1 MGKIV
6 LISGGARSGKST
18 FALKLASEKSSL
30 QKLFIATAVV
40 FDDEMRLRVEKH
52 KQERGS
58 EWETIESPYELPKTV
73 ENLPSQTVA
82 VVDCL
87 SVWLGNIWYKYG
99 NDDKTLSSHISS
111 LHDSI
116 QTWKAK
122 NYGEIILVTNEV
134 GWGIIPSDAATRR
147 YRDWAGILNQH
158 IGKVAS
164 EVYLCVCGI
173 PMQIKDS
180 GC

>member
-1 MGKIV
+1 MGKIT
-6 LISGGARSGKST
+6 LISGGARSGKSA

-58 EWETIESPYELPKTV
+58 EWETIESPYELPQTV
-73 ENLPSQTVA
+73 EKLPSQTVA

-87 SVWLGNIWYKYG
+87 SVWLGNVWYKYG
-99 NDDKTLSSHISS
+99 DDDKTLSLHIDN
-111 LHDSI
+111 LQESI
-116 QTWKAK
+116 QNWKTV
-122 NYGEIILVTNEV
+122 NCGEIILVTNEV

-147 YRDWAGILNQH
+147 YRDWAGRLNQH

-173 PMQIKDS
+173 PMKIK
-180 GC
+180 

>member
-6 LISGGARSGKST
+6 LISGGARSGKSA

-40 FDDEMRLRVEKH
+40 FDDEMGLRVEMH

-73 ENLPSQTVA
+73 EKLPSQTVA

-99 NDDKTLSSHISS
+99 DDDNTLSLHIDS
-111 LHDSI
+111 LHESLQNWETENEGD
-116 QTWKAK
+116 
-122 NYGEIILVTNEV
+122 IILVTNEV
-134 GWGIIPSDAATRR
+134 GCGIIPSDAATRR
-147 YRDWAGILNQH
+147 YRDWAGRLNQN
-158 IGKVAS
+158 IGKIAS

-173 PMQIKDS
+173 PMKIK
-180 GC
+180 